1 MSAEEAC
8 RELAAKMTDDDLLA
22 DLLAG
27 LSALGP
33 DSPLLPA
40 VRADVRRRLTE
51 RNEEATS

>member
-22 DLLAG
+22 G

-40 VRADVRRRLTE
+40 VRAEARRRLTD
-51 RNEEATS
+51 RNTQEATS